1 MRFFVAPPVG
11 FESITPNSERKRP
24 PKQDHTA
31 PLRACCCR
39 QELDKEWMVSRPST
53 IGLTAL
59 FALWFDPDPV
69 IHGRPDAL
77 LAAKISLRG
86 LDRNVAQ
93 QELYLFQFA
102 SRCVTKSR
110 ARPA

>member
-1 MRFFVAPPVG
+1 LYNRRDRFVD
-11 FESITPNSERKRP
+11 SIG
-24 PKQDHTA
+24 
-31 PLRACCCR
+31 
-39 QELDKEWMVSRPST
+39 PSP

-59 FALWFDPDPV
+59 FALWFDPDSVVDRGPN
-69 IHGRPDAL
+69 AL

-102 SRCVTKSR
+102 SRCVTQSR
-110 ARPA
+110 ARPTIMPHAA